1 MQTYVSFTYH
11 LLPLILL
18 AGCAS
23 TTPITSVSNETPPP
37 WVGTPATGSPP
48 QSEHLLPNGIRNG
61 DIVMGQDNL
70 LWFIWE
76 NTKSRIWFPGQSSEN
91 DLSSLPDGSEEDLR
105 WIGSTQPDSASGHH
119 TLTDKG
125 SIFWINP
132 IMGTKYPLNL
142 IPVSQDDLDV
152 IPTAYG
158 EQYYPILK

>member
-1 MQTYVSFTYH
+1 MFTLKFRRLAQPGIPLRSKH
-11 LLPLILL
+11 PLPENINNGDNVLTQDILL
-18 AGCAS
+18 
-23 TTPITSVSNETPPP
+23 
-37 WVGTPATGSPP
+37 W
-48 QSEHLLPNGIRNG
+48 L
-61 DIVMGQDNL
+61 
-70 LWFIWE
+70 IWE
-76 NTKSRIWFPGQSSEN
+76 ISKSRIWFPGQSSEN